1 MKKIICICTCLCVCA
16 TSFAQ
21 NKDFRVEKITQ
32 MTVNR
37 DNSVDTIVQLF
48 TYKDGLLNTI
58 QLLQNE
64 NERELYTY
72 LYSKNNIK
80 VQNKKGT
87 VVQSYVLGT
96 NGEVEE
102 FVNNNCTK
110 YTILY
115 VNGKIKS
122 IERLDKCD
130 EIDEMNDF
138 EYLESKLTKVKV
150 YPKKYPQYP
159 ANYEF
164 IYDNDMLSKLIWGN
178 NIDTYDIQ
186 WDNGQIASITST
198 ELGKNAWKREYI
210 YDSNQNIAEEEYY
223 AIINDVATL
232 KETYVISY
240 EKNTGNDNIIWSMY
254 DWKIN
259 TLIQQRTY
267 KNFVQRNSV
276 QIRY

>member
-1 MKKIICICTCLCVCA
+1 MKKIIYICTCLCVCA

-64 NERELYTY
+64 NERDLHTY

-178 NIDTYDIQ
+178 NIDTYDIL

-223 AIINDVATL
+223 AIINDVASL

-254 DWKIN
+254 DWKDK
-259 TLIQQRTY
+259 QQNPHWATWLP
-267 KNFVQRNSV
+267 V
-276 QIRY
+276 